1 MTEKGGHFGRAL
13 VLALAA
19 HALLFLLFA
28 QLVRNAVVVAGA
40 RAQPVEIEL
49 AGPGS
54 PGPPGASAPGAL
66 APVGTRAPGSHR
78 SGAAAPPVPAMAPQ
92 AHSPR
97 PVAPTAHSALQARV
111 RGQTQL
117 PVQQPAEASTAAPA
131 PVLSTQPAPDLP
143 APPLSSSGS
152 GLPGTG
158 NGWGDSPEGSGTS
171 EGGNGGGSANGSSG
185 GSFPAA
191 ISDIDPTP
199 LQPLTAPYPAG
210 ARRLGQ
216 QGLAKIR
223 ADIDVQGFV
232 VSCQV
237 VASSGYDSL
246 DKAAVQ
252 AVQSTRFLPA
262 RKNGRTVASS
272 IIIPVRFKLT
282 QD

>member
-13 VLALAA
+13 ALALAA

-28 QLVRNAVVVAGA
+28 QLARNAVVVAGA
-40 RAQPVEIEL
+40 RVQPVEIEL
-49 AGPGS
+49 AGSGS
-54 PGPPGASAPGAL
+54 PGPPGASAPG
-66 APVGTRAPGSHR
+66 GTRAPGSHR
-78 SGAAAPPVPAMAPQ
+78 SGAAPPPVPASAPQ

-97 PVAPTAHSALQARV
+97 PVAPAAPSALQAQV
-111 RGQTQL
+111 RAQARTQL

-158 NGWGDSPEGSGTS
+158 NGWGDSPGGSGAG
-171 EGGNGGGSANGSSG
+171 EGGGGGGGANGSSG

-199 LQPLTAPYPAG
+199 LQKPTAPYPAS

-216 QGLAKIR
+216 QGLVKIR
-223 ADIDVQGFV
+223 ADVDVQGFV

-252 AVQSTRFLPA
+252 AVKSTRFMPA
-262 RKNGRTVASS
+262 KKNGRTVASS